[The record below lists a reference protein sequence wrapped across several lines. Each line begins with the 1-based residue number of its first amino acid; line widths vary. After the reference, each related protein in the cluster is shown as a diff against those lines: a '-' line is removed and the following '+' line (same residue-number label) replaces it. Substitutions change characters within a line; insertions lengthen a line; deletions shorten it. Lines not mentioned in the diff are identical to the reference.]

1 MAYTDVAYEECD
13 RFYVRGVPVFCRIQ
27 QLHYDHKHA
36 LAYEG
41 WIPPSGIT
49 GKSIQSIESVWFDT
63 HEGTDVPHRVNIL
76 WYCGGIRENCHC
88 RITRTVHTTHFNA
101 HYLIRLFMEQQRHA
115 VSSVEDITG
124 CLHAISSLA
133 AATLEGSV
141 SCNTH
146 IEY

>member
-1 MAYTDVAYEECD
+1 M
-13 RFYVRGVPVFCRIQ
+13 FCRIK
-27 QLHYDHKHA
+27 QLYYDRKHA

-41 WIPPSGIT
+41 WIPPSRIM
-49 GKSIQSIESVWFDT
+49 GKSIEAIESVWFDT

-76 WYCGGIRENCHC
+76 WYCEGVREHCQC
-88 RITRTVHTTHFNA
+88 RIMRTVHSTHFNA
-101 HYLIRLFMEQQRHA
+101 HYLIRLFREHPRS

-124 CLHAISSLA
+124 CLHMISATA

-141 SCNTH
+141 AGNSH